1 MIARYYLNGV
11 AKQIR
16 CAYIGVDGKA
26 QYILKPN
33 SESAIYEMSIYKN
46 LTELVYGD
54 KCYNMAFG
62 AIDGRYV
69 MFAGGYNTN
78 TNANV
83 ADTRLVDMTG
93 PTITIAA
100 NLPTAVE
107 YPAPAEFGSYLLI
120 IGGYYR
126 TPRGS
131 SYNTTYVSTISA
143 YDKSGTLISNIPSLD
158 SSGVIASNAST
169 ISATVGEYIIIN
181 VCGSRDNNYSKS
193 VNVYDSSFTKVSAPD
208 RAFYNG
214 GGDAAS
220 VGKYAIFSSPYYI
233 DDSYGDGFTEV
244 YDYNLTKSQS
254 NLLSYN
260 LSGRATISGAEHAI
274 FAGGYDYDENYD
286 KSTCRDYNIIDIIS
300 PTLSRTTTYLPNK
313 AYDFYGAE
321 NKNFILFGAG
331 NEHTGTGTASGE
343 YGYMLYSKDMTLL
356 YDGYSYDAG
365 GEYIFDSRVVCC
377 DKIDRIVSYNK
388 SNQTYVDLYAYP

>member
-11 AKQIR
+11 ARQIR

-33 SESAIYEMSIYKN
+33 SESAIYEMSIYKK

-54 KCYNMAFG
+54 ACYNMTFG

-69 MFAGGYNTN
+69 MFAGGYNPN

-83 ADTRLVDMTG
+83 ADTRLVDMSG

-107 YPAPAEFGSYLLI
+107 CPAPAEFGSYLLL

-131 SYNTTYVSTISA
+131 SFDSTYVSTISA
-143 YDKSGTLISNIPSLD
+143 YDKSGTLISNIPSIGP
-158 SSGVIASNAST
+158 SGVRASMSST
-169 ISATVGEYIIIN
+169 SSATVGKYLIIS
-181 VCGSRDNNYSKS
+181 VFGSSYDKYNKS

-208 RAFYNG
+208 RASYYAG
-214 GGDAAS
+214 GAAS
-220 VGKYAIFSSPYYI
+220 VGNYAIFSSPYYI

-331 NEHTGTGTASGE
+331 SEHSGAYSGSGE

-377 DKIDRIVSYNK
+377 DKIDRIVSYNGA
-388 SNQTYVDLYAYP
+388 YHDYIDLYAYP